1 MKTSEA
7 LTIIGELYNNSPF
20 SVRTA
25 LEHLIPKLNVK
36 IKDINNEKI
45 QANSIRFL
53 NIILKYRQDR
63 AAVDEC
69 IDWVKNVKIVS
80 QEDRETIDEII
91 NYFNCE
97 SRDNPGRKSIH
108 DKWIGCLKKLKE
120 NAVHTEVVTHRFK
133 INDWIASDILKTAKI
148 IAINETKYTLELT
161 DGSINLVDIDYVDNN
176 YHLWSIEDAH
186 YGDILASS
194 DSEGD
199 WIGIFKEKTNDS
211 FSTSCFLSRTSE
223 FVPFGGKS
231 HFIGDTYPAT
241 KKQRDILIEK
251 MKEFNIDN
259 YENNNR

>member
-7 LTIIGELYNNSPF
+7 LNIVEQLYTNSPF

-25 LEHLIPKLNVK
+25 LKCLIPRLNLKNEGV
-36 IKDINNEKI
+36 NNEKI
-45 QANSIRFL
+45 QENSIRFL

-69 IDWVKNVKIVS
+69 INWVKNVKIIS

-148 IAINETKYTLELT
+148 IGINETSYTIELT
-161 DGSINLVDIDYVDNN
+161 DGSMNLVDIDYVDDN
-176 YHLWSIEDAH
+176 YHLWTIEDAH

-199 WIGIFKEKTNDS
+199 WIGVFKERTNDS

-259 YENNNR
+259 YKNDLH